1 MRPGVIPPAS
11 NPTPSPAA
19 HALHRAAPPRMRISF
34 PGGRVLPSGRPHH
47 APCDAGSS
55 PGARPGGE
63 VAEWSVVNETTTTQ
77 DDKKL
82 QRRAIGL
89 AVSAAVGGFLF
100 GFDSSVIN
108 GAVSA
113 IQGRFELSETLI
125 GFAVASALLGCAL
138 GAYLA
143 VRIADRIGRRWT
155 MIIGAGFFFISAF
168 GSGYAFSVWDLTI
181 WRVIGGLGIGIASV
195 VAPAYI
201 AEISPKLLRGRLAS
215 LQQLAI
221 TLGIF
226 TALLSDAV
234 FAGAAGSAS
243 AEFWFGLEAWR
254 WMLLVCAIPAV
265 IYGVLAYR
273 LPESPRFLVEKGRK
287 DEAQAILAS
296 VWKQEDIDRASR
308 DLARQIEEDRVAK
321 RTVKLRGNKLG
332 LQGIVWIGI
341 ILSVFQQ
348 FVGINVI
355 FYYSTTLWQAVG
367 FDESQSLLTS
377 VITAVTN
384 VAVTFIA
391 IALVDRIGR
400 RPILLSGSL
409 AMAVSLA
416 VMAICFSQSSTVD
429 GEVALPQ
436 PFGVIAII
444 AANVFVI
451 GFGASW
457 GPLVWVLLGEIFP
470 NRIRAKALGVAAMAQ
485 WIANFAI
492 TVSFPALSAFSLPFT
507 YGMYAAFAAL
517 SFVFVLMKIPETN
530 GMSLEEAETLFVDK
544 PKKRSEAARA

>member
-1 MRPGVIPPAS
+1 
-11 NPTPSPAA
+11 
-19 HALHRAAPPRMRISF
+19 
-34 PGGRVLPSGRPHH
+34 
-47 APCDAGSS
+47 
-55 PGARPGGE
+55 
-63 VAEWSVVNETTTTQ
+63 VNETTTPR
-77 DDKKL
+77 DEKKL

-143 VRIADRIGRRWT
+143 GRIADRIGRRWT
-155 MIIGAGFFFISAF
+155 MIIGAVLFLVSAF
-168 GSGYAFSVWDLTI
+168 GSGFAFSVWDLTI
-181 WRVIGGLGIGIASV
+181 WRVVGGLGIGIASV

-234 FAGAAGSAS
+234 LAGLAGKAS
-243 AEFWFGLEAWR
+243 EELWLGLEAWR

-265 IYGVLAYR
+265 VYGVLAYR

-287 DEAQAILAS
+287 DEAQEILAS

-308 DLARQIEEDRVAK
+308 DLERQIEEDRVAK
-321 RTVKLRGNKLG
+321 RTGTLRGGKFG

-367 FDESQSLLTS
+367 FKESESLVTS

-400 RPILLSGSL
+400 RPILLTGSL
-409 AMAVSLA
+409 AMAVSLG
-416 VMAICFSQSSTVD
+416 VMAVCFSQASTTAAGDVS
-429 GEVALPQ
+429 LPQ

-444 AANVFVI
+444 AANVFVV

-485 WIANFAI
+485 WIANFVI

-517 SFVFVLMKIPETN
+517 SFVFVLTKIPETN

-544 PKKRSEAARA
+544 PKKRAKASRA